1 MTVLGLILLG
11 LFIPLAIP
19 VVFQKNRH
27 FQNLANNAND
37 YSFKSYGLF
46 WGVSTTL
53 FVFAI
58 AAFGSDL
65 RQLILVFPK
74 IGTPLQVAWVLCI
87 ILLSLLTTVAALFI
101 AVSSSITIPC
111 LYLRLAKSCCSW
123 CCCCCVCC
131 CKEFISPRTLVTF
144 LAVWF
149 DMLALQL
156 LCHHAIVAVLA
167 IPAAPLTIVTN
178 VLFLGLVGICV
189 SHTFALVFTLCA
201 KLNTSHVHECRKF
214 LMVIRC
220 KIIPPGINKI
230 KEIHCN
236 YYVRA
241 GILIPLLMSFALFS
255 LLLAFSGKF
264 VNSATEQVNFPTF
277 LLSFF
282 IPLLLTGMG
291 IGLQVLILRVVEE

>member
-1 MTVLGLILLG
+1 
-11 LFIPLAIP
+11 
-19 VVFQKNRH
+19 
-27 FQNLANNAND
+27 
-37 YSFKSYGLF
+37 
-46 WGVSTTL
+46 
-53 FVFAI
+53 
-58 AAFGSDL
+58 
-65 RQLILVFPK
+65 
-74 IGTPLQVAWVLCI
+74 
-87 ILLSLLTTVAALFI
+87 
-101 AVSSSITIPC
+101 
-111 LYLRLAKSCCSW
+111 
-123 CCCCCVCC
+123 
-131 CKEFISPRTLVTF
+131 
-144 LAVWF
+144 
-149 DMLALQL
+149 MLALQL

-189 SHTFALVFTLCA
+189 SHSFVLVFTLCA
-201 KLNTSHVHECRKF
+201 KLNTSHVHKL
-214 LMVIRC
+214 LMVIGC
-220 KIIPPGINKI
+220 KIIPPLKI

-282 IPLLLTGMG
+282 IPLLLTGIG